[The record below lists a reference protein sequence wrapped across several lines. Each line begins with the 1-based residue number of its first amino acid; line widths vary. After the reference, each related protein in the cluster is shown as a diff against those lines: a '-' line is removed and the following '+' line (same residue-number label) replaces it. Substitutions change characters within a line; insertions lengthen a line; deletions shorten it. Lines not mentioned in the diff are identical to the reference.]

1 MIDYVK
7 TIIYKICCKMDNIKE
22 CYVGHTTNFKQ
33 RKIEHKYAC
42 CNPNSKSYQ
51 CKVYEFIRNNGGF
64 DNWDFIEIEKFP
76 CNSKVE
82 AQMRENYW
90 YFKLNASLNSISPSL
105 DLEKE
110 KIRENKKRVINQLNA
125 YFNEKE
131 RKLKRHQ
138 YLEENAEKIK
148 NHKKEVRK
156 QYTEKNRDKINAH
169 MREYN
174 QKTKERRAELAK
186 KYYEKRKANGYYNS
200 SLGMAETYVKLDD

>member
-7 TIIYKICCKMDNIKE
+7 TIIYKIYCKTETIKE

-42 CNPNSKSYQ
+42 CNPNSKSYNT
-51 CKVYEFIRNNGGF
+51 KVYEFIRNNGGI

-76 CNSKVE
+76 CNSKIE

-90 YFKLNASLNSISPSL
+90 YFTLKANLNTISPSF
-105 DLEKE
+105 DFEKE
-110 KIRENKKRVINQLNA
+110 RIRENRKRVVNQLNSK
-125 YFNEKE
+125 FNEIE
-131 RKLKRHQ
+131 RKAERQK
-138 YLEENAEKIK
+138 YLEENKEQII

-156 QYTEKNRDKINAH
+156 IYNENNRDVINAR

-186 KYYEKRKANGYYNS
+186 KYYKKRKENGYYLN
-200 SLGMAETYVKLDD
+200 K